1 MPPPAEN
8 RTLDLITVSP
18 VKNLLKCGSLVGF
31 GQTELAPHFTS
42 TLMPRLCGLQGI
54 DPHELEASARCHIY
68 DIKEG
73 YLDNL
78 VAKITSPQPHTV
90 PYVSSGPRLLNYSTV
105 QLYG

>member
-68 DIKEG
+68 DIKER

-78 VAKITSPQPHTV
+78 RSENYIATTV
-90 PYVSSGPRLLNYSTV
+90 HSSICIQWATLA
-105 QLYG
+105 QL